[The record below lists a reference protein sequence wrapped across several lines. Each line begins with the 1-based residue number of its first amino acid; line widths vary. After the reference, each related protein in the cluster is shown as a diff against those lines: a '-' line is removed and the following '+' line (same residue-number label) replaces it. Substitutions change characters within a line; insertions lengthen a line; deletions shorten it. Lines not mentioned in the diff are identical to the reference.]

1 MLSLCNSEQFYAHF
15 SLTNIFFNRNMYV
28 SSHLHLGGRM
38 RLEHKVAM
46 VTGAAKGLGE
56 SIVRR
61 FVSEGATVIAVD
73 MMPLTYELEGVTGY
87 EVDVTNREAV
97 KLFIENLE
105 GNVDVLVNNA
115 GITRDALLQ
124 KMTDDMWDKVIDV
137 NLNGVYNLTKHIG
150 PMMMAN
156 GKGSII
162 SIASIVGE
170 YGNVGQSNYAATK
183 SALYGLSKTW
193 AKEFSRKGADVRVN
207 TISPGYIMTDILKT
221 IPQELLD
228 KFAKKTMLGRLGEPD
243 EIANVALFLASDEAS
258 YVTGHNLSA
267 NGGMRL

>member
-1 MLSLCNSEQFYAHF
+1 
-15 SLTNIFFNRNMYV
+15 
-28 SSHLHLGGRM
+28 M
-38 RLEHKVAM
+38 RLKNKVAL

-61 FVSEGATVIAVD
+61 FVEEGATVVAVD
-73 MMPLTYELEGVTGY
+73 MMPLTYELDNVVGY
-87 EVDVTNREAV
+87 EVDVTNRDAV
-97 KLFIENLE
+97 KSFAEELE
-105 GNVDVLVNNA
+105 KSYAIDVLVNNA
-115 GITRDALLQ
+115 GITRDALVQ

-137 NLNGVYNLTKHIG
+137 NLNGVYNLTKYIG
-150 PMMMAN
+150 PMMMAS

-183 SALYGLSKTW
+183 SALYGLTKTW
-193 AKEFSRKGADVRVN
+193 AKEFSRKGASVRVN

-221 IPQELLD
+221 VPQDLLD
-228 KFAKKTMLGRLGEPD
+228 KFARMTMLGRLGEPE
-243 EIANVALFLASDEAS
+243 EIANTALFLASDEAS